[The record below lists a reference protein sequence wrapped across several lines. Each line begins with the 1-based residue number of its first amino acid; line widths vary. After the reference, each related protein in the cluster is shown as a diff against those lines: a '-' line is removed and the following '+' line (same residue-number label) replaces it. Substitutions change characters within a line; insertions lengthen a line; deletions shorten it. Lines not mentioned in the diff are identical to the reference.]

1 MSEIIHRRVHT
12 NGIWYHIAEKGSGPL
27 VLLIHGFPELWS
39 SWIYQINCLAGHG
52 YHVVA
57 PDMRGYGESDCP
69 PNAASYT
76 AFHLVGDLIG
86 LLDELREEK
95 AFVVG
100 HDWGAQV
107 AWFLCLFR
115 PDRVRALVNL
125 GIPYRDRSPVKPIEF
140 MTKIFG
146 EGLYIS
152 QFQELGRAEKS
163 FEKYNCLT
171 ILKKFLLINAPDPL
185 VAPPGVEIIDFLESP
200 ASLPPWITEEELQAR
215 ASKFEA
221 FGFTGALNYYRNMD
235 TNWELLGPWKGAKI
249 RVPTKLIVGD
259 KDMGFHSF
267 GTKDYIEREEY
278 EKDQLVPNIEVVV
291 IDGGHFIQQERA
303 EQVTNEILSFF
314 TIQSLV

>member
-95 AFVVG
+95 
-100 HDWGAQV
+100 
-107 AWFLCLFR
+107 
-115 PDRVRALVNL
+115 
-125 GIPYRDRSPVKPIEF
+125 
-140 MTKIFG
+140 
-146 EGLYIS
+146 
-152 QFQELGRAEKS
+152 ELGRAEKS